1 MLMMVSVLVSAET
14 MESAMAHQ
22 GMLRSGEEVGAQ
34 RTLLLAKAQAKPG
47 DAQQIE
53 NNRKDIDEVKLH

>member
-22 GMLRSGEEVGAQ
+22 GIVRL
-34 RTLLLAKAQAKPG
+34 P
-47 DAQQIE
+47 
-53 NNRKDIDEVKLH
+53 RK